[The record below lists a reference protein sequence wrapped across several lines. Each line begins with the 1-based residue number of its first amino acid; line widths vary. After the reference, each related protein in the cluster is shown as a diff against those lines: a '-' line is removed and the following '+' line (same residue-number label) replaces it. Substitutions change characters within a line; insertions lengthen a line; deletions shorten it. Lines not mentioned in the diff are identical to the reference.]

1 MGISPITPPTCRHPS
16 SQTADPPGRDPALG
30 LQEFEPL
37 PSGDRAS
44 IVQRH
49 AAELI
54 RQYRQAAGLSQR
66 QLADSAG
73 VSIGVIRDLE
83 QRRTARLHDE
93 SVQRLVDALDL
104 DEQRASE
111 FARAAR
117 GRTRLV
123 SADPGVPGIRLG
135 VLGPVTAW
143 RDGARISL
151 GGPRQRAVLGLLAL
165 TPDRLV
171 HRATI
176 IDALW
181 GEAAPSTAVHLVQ
194 VYISRLRRSLAPAP
208 LLASTGASYQLL
220 LWGSQLDLADFDAL
234 ASQAFQAHAAGD
246 LTGACDGYASA
257 LGLWRAEPLAD
268 LDLLH
273 AHPAVVSLRQRRV
286 DLIISFTEAA
296 SAADQPDL
304 VLPRLRELTAAEPL
318 NEKAHAR
325 LMIALAGGGQQA
337 AALTVF
343 DEVRRRLGEQL
354 GVRPGS
360 ELLAAHQRV
369 LRQEVPDRPAP
380 SGLKP
385 TPARTPVPRQLPGRK
400 LARC

>member
-1 MGISPITPPTCRHPS
+1 
-16 SQTADPPGRDPALG
+16 
-30 LQEFEPL
+30 
-37 PSGDRAS
+37 
-44 IVQRH
+44 VQPH

-54 RQYRQAAGLSQR
+54 KEYRQAAGLSQR

-83 QRRTARLHDE
+83 QRRTARLHHE

-104 DEQRASE
+104 DESRASE

-117 GRTRLV
+117 GRTRQV
-123 SADPGVPGIRLG
+123 PVDAGVPGIRLG
-135 VLGPVTAW
+135 VLGPLAAW

-165 TPDRLV
+165 TPGQLV
-171 HRATI
+171 HRTTI
-176 IDALW
+176 IGALW

-194 VYISRLRRSLAPAP
+194 VYVSRLRRLLAPAP

-234 ASQAFQAHAAGD
+234 ASRAVQAHAAGD
-246 LTGACDGYASA
+246 VTGACDDYASA
-257 LGLWRAEPLAD
+257 LDLWRAEPLAD

-273 AHPAVVSLRQRRV
+273 AHPAVVSLRQRRA
-286 DLIISFTEAA
+286 DLVISYAEAA
-296 SAADQPDL
+296 SAAGQPDL
-304 VLPRLRELTAAEPL
+304 VLSRLSELTAAEPL

-343 DEVRRRLGEQL
+343 DELRRRLDGQL
-354 GVRPGS
+354 DVRPGR
-360 ELLAAHQRV
+360 ELLAAEG
-369 LRQEVPDRPAP
+369 LR
-380 SGLKP
+380 
-385 TPARTPVPRQLPGRK
+385 GR
-400 LARC
+400 LAGF